1 MSPQLV
7 VFVLL
12 AVVGGVSA
20 VAVVTAR
27 NLVHAALFLAV
38 SFGSMAGVFLVLAAE
53 FLAMVQLLVY
63 VGAIAVLLLF
73 GLMLTRA
80 PIGREALDSQSKG
93 LGLIVSVALFGVLAA
108 LIVQAYG
115 DVSVTL
121 TETRTA
127 PIGEALFSRWV
138 LPFEVASMLLLSAL
152 IGAIVLSRRESG
164 ESGDE
169 DVNELGTAAN
179 PEIMGGPEGM
189 AQERREADRRAGRE
203 PAAAGTTGAGTGG
216 ST

>member
-1 MSPQLV
+1 MSAQLV

-12 AVVGGVSA
+12 AVVSGAAA

-27 NLVHAALFLAV
+27 NLVHAALFLAT
-38 SFGSMAGVFLVLAAE
+38 SFGAMAGVFLVLAAE
-53 FLAMVQLLVY
+53 FVAMVQLLVY

-93 LGLIVSVALFGVLAA
+93 LGLIVAVALFGVLGA

-127 PIGEALFSRWV
+127 PIGEAIFSRWV
-138 LPFEVASMLLLSAL
+138 LPFEVLSMLLLAAL
-152 IGAIVLSRRESG
+152 IGAILLARRETG

-169 DVNELGTAAN
+169 ELNELGTPAN
-179 PEIMGGPEGM
+179 PEIMGGPEGV
-189 AQERREADRRAGRE
+189 AQERRDADRRAGRE
-203 PAAAGTTGAGTGG
+203 PAGAGTTGTGG
-216 ST
+216 PG

>member
-1 MSPQLV
+1 MSAQLV

-12 AVVGGVSA
+12 AVVSGASA

-27 NLVHAALFLAV
+27 NLVHAALSLAV
-38 SFGSMAGVFLVLAAE
+38 SFGAMAGVFLVLAAE
-53 FLAMVQLLVY
+53 FVAMVQLLIY

-93 LGLIVSVALFGVLAA
+93 LGLIVAISLFGVLTA

-138 LPFEVASMLLLSAL
+138 LPFEAVSMLLLAAL
-152 IGAIVLSRRESG
+152 IGAIVLSRREAG
-164 ESGDE
+164 DSGDE
-169 DVNELGTAAN
+169 DLNELGGAAN
-179 PEIMGGPEGM
+179 PEIMGGPEGV
-189 AQERREADRRAGRE
+189 AQEQRDADRRAGRE
-203 PAAAGTTGAGTGG
+203 PAGAGTGG
-216 ST
+216 AG